1 VPFRALKSAS
11 LVPGRS
17 STLATIPLKDG
28 RELVVR
34 PARARD
40 ARALRDL
47 IAAVAAEPSVPLLT
61 TPQVM
66 TTERVRGYLT
76 GARVGG
82 RGLFL
87 VGEID
92 GVIVGN
98 VGGHGL
104 DIEPSQH
111 VLEIG
116 MSVAAGARGVGVGSA
131 LLDAALAWAAVAG
144 YQKVVLS
151 VFPHNERAIALY
163 ERHGFVHE
171 GVRVRQFV
179 REGRFLDE
187 VLMARWLGPDDGA
200 LAAGAAPVPADES

>member
-1 VPFRALKSAS
+1 MSFRPRRSA
-11 LVPGRS
+11 PAAGRS
-17 STLATIPLKDG
+17 STIATVTLKDG

-34 PARARD
+34 EARARD

-61 TPQVM
+61 TPRAM
-66 TTERVRGYLT
+66 TTDRVRGYIT
-76 GARVGG
+76 GARAGG

-104 DIEPSQH
+104 DIEPSSH
-111 VLEIG
+111 VIEIG
-116 MSVAAGARGVGVGSA
+116 MSVAATARGVGVGSA
-131 LLDAALAWAAVAG
+131 LLDATLAWAAVAG
-144 YQKVVLS
+144 YQKAVLS
-151 VFPHNERAIALY
+151 VFPHNERAIVLY
-163 ERHGFVHE
+163 ERHGFVRE

-179 REGRFLDE
+179 REGRYLDE
-187 VLMARWLGPDDGA
+187 VLMARWLGPD
-200 LAAGAAPVPADES
+200 VPASQSEPVAGY